1 MAESFIRR
9 MTPADL
15 PSVLAIEARGH
26 IFPWTEGNFR
36 DGLESGYFM
45 VVMEQGGSAEEKKII
60 GYGIVQIILDEG
72 HLLNITIDPRL
83 NGRGLGRELLL
94 HLLEHART
102 HTDTLF
108 LEVRPS
114 NHRAIALYQSS
125 GFNEIGLRR
134 NYYPAKDGGRED
146 ALLMA
151 MAF

>member
-1 MAESFIRR
+1 MADYPIRA
-9 MTPADL
+9 MTAADL
-15 PSVLAIEARGH
+15 PAVLAIEARGH
-26 IFPWTEGNFR
+26 AFPWSVGNFR
-36 DGLESGYFM
+36 DGLENGYYM
-45 VVMEQGGSAEEKKII
+45 VVMTASEKII
-60 GYGIVQIILDEG
+60 GYGVVQVILDEG
-72 HLLNITIDPRL
+72 HLLNITVEPEL
-83 NGRGLGRELLL
+83 NGRGLGRALLL
-94 HLLEHART
+94 HLLDYARS

-134 NYYPAKDGGRED
+134 NYYPAKGGGRED

>member
-1 MAESFIRR
+1 MAEQPIRPL
-9 MTPADL
+9 TAEDL
-15 PSVLAIEARGH
+15 PAVLALEVQGH
-26 IFPWTEGNFR
+26 AFPWSRGNFE
-36 DGLESGYFM
+36 DALASAYYM
-45 VVMEQGGSAEEKKII
+45 VVLEQDGRVS
-60 GYGIVQIILDEG
+60 GYGIVQVILDEG
-72 HLLNITIDPRL
+72 HLLNITIDTAL
-83 NGRGLGRELLL
+83 HGQGLGRYLLQ
-94 HLLEHART
+94 HLLDYAHS

-114 NHRAIALYQSS
+114 NTRAITLYQSA

>member
-1 MAESFIRR
+1 MADVLIRPL
-9 MTPADL
+9 TADDL
-15 PSVLAIEARGH
+15 PTVVAIEARGH
-26 IFPWTEGNFR
+26 AFPWTRGNFE
-36 DGLESGYFM
+36 DGLASSYYM
-45 VVMEQGGSAEEKKII
+45 VVMEQGGAGLEKKII
-60 GYGIVQIILDEG
+60 GYGVVQVILDEG
-72 HLLNITIDPRL
+72 HLLNITIDPPL

-94 HLLEHART
+94 HLLDYART

-134 NYYPAKDGGRED
+134 NYYPAKGGGKED

>member
-1 MAESFIRR
+1 MADYPIRA
-9 MTPADL
+9 MTAADL
-15 PSVLAIEARGH
+15 PAVLAIEARGH
-26 IFPWTEGNFR
+26 AFPWSVGNFR
-36 DGLESGYFM
+36 DGLENGYYM
-45 VVMEQGGSAEEKKII
+45 VVMTASEKII
-60 GYGIVQIILDEG
+60 GYGVLQVILDEG
-72 HLLNITIDPRL
+72 HLLNITVEPEL
-83 NGRGLGRELLL
+83 NGRGLGRALLL
-94 HLLEHART
+94 HLLDYARS

-134 NYYPAKDGGRED
+134 NYYPAKGGGRED

>member
-1 MAESFIRR
+1 MGEGLIRSL
-9 MTPADL
+9 TVDDL
-15 PSVLAIEARGH
+15 PAVLLLEAMGH
-26 IFPWTEGNFR
+26 AFPWTPGNFA
-36 DGLESGYFM
+36 DALNSGYYM
-45 VVMEQGGSAEEKKII
+45 VVLEQGKSIA
-60 GYGIVQIILDEG
+60 GYGIVQVILDEG
-72 HLLNITIDPRL
+72 HLLNITIDKAL
-83 NGRGLGRELLL
+83 HGKGLGRYLLQ
-94 HLLEHART
+94 HLVDYAHS

-114 NHRAIALYQSS
+114 NTRAIALYQMA

>member
-1 MAESFIRR
+1 MADASVPNSIRR
-9 MTPADL
+9 MTTADL
-15 PSVLAIEARGH
+15 PVVLAIEARAH
-26 IFPWTEGNFR
+26 AFPWTEGNFR
-36 DGLESGYFM
+36 DGLESGYYM
-45 VVMEQGGSAEEKKII
+45 VVMEQAGKII

-72 HLLNITIDPRL
+72 HLLNITIDPVL

-94 HLLEHART
+94 DLLDHARN

-134 NYYPAKDGGRED
+134 NYYPAKGGGRED

-151 MAF
+151 LAF

>member
-1 MAESFIRR
+1 MAENSIRR
-9 MTPADL
+9 MTAADL
-15 PSVLAIEARGH
+15 PLVLAIEARGH
-26 IFPWTEGNFR
+26 AFPWSEGNFR
-36 DGLESGYFM
+36 DGLESGYYM
-45 VVMEQGGSAEEKKII
+45 VVMEQQDKLI
-60 GYGIVQIILDEG
+60 GYGVVQIILDEG
-72 HLLNITIDPRL
+72 HLLNITVDPVL

-94 HLLEHART
+94 HLLDHART